1 MNTTALFG
9 TRAVGQRPPCRGG
22 GCTMSDGRTTCLSL
36 TQTRCSLNMT
46 SSYIHMKRVN
56 RSVTRALGL
65 NGRGQS
71 ASFGAFGSRTSKAP
85 RRSSVQVFALFEQFT
100 ERSIKSIIFA
110 QGFCRDM
117 GCSEVGPRLGQYSCF
132 FHFL

>member
-22 GCTMSDGRTTCLSL
+22 GCTMSHGRTRCHSL
-36 TQTRCSLNMT
+36 AQTRCSLNI
-46 SSYIHMKRVN
+46 SSAYIHMKRFNRPVN
-56 RSVTRALGL
+56 RALGL
-65 NGRGQS
+65 NGRGRS
-71 ASFGAFGSRTSKAP
+71 GSFGAFISRRSKIP
-85 RRSSVQVFALFEQFT
+85 RRSGVQVFAIFEQFT

-117 GCSEVGPRLGQYSCF
+117 GCSEVGPRLGQYSRF
-132 FHFL
+132 